1 MSFKFYFKYHLFRN
15 TTTHLPFQ
23 LSYPVI
29 YHITFN
35 FLHSSY
41 HSLTLFLVFFF
52 FNLVFCFLL
61 SATQLQAP

>member
-52 FNLVFCFLL
+52 F
-61 SATQLQAP
+61 